1 MKKLLILFLVI
12 AAGIW
17 GYLYFS
23 NSRSTSLIVDT
34 TKVTRGDLIKAV
46 SATGT
51 LQAVNTVNI
60 GAQVSGT
67 IDRIHVDYNSEV
79 KKGDLLAEV
88 DPSLLSSRVSQA
100 RANLLVAKANLREI
114 QAKLANIRKTRDR
127 NRDLFERDLI
137 AESELDSAQT
147 EYESVLAQ
155 LESAKAKLAQS
166 KADLQYNETNL
177 GYTKILSPI
186 NGVVTDRAIDE
197 GQTVNSSQSAPTLF
211 TIAEDL
217 SRMQVEADI
226 DEADIGQVK
235 KGQKVEFTVDA
246 YPDLFFNGTVGEIR
260 LVPKTESNVVTY
272 TVIVKVHNPELK
284 LMPGM
289 TANISVISEKRENI
303 LKVNSAALRFQP
315 PEIETGVAPVAD
327 VPKSSGSGKGSGR
340 GRKKDLN
347 ISSGS
352 VLWKYQ
358 DGSFVKVPVSAGISD
373 GMYTEVSGDISEGL
387 EAVISVAGFKESGA
401 GGSIFGFGPGR

>member
-1 MKKLLILFLVI
+1 MKKFLILILVI
-12 AAGIW
+12 AAGTW
-17 GYLYFS
+17 GYFHFRGNGNIPLV
-23 NSRSTSLIVDT
+23 VDT
-34 TKVTRGDLIKAV
+34 TTVIRGDLIKAV

-67 IDRIHVDYNSEV
+67 IDKIHVDYNSEV
-79 KKGDLLAEV
+79 KKGDLLAEI

-127 NRDLFERDLI
+127 NRNLFERDLI

-155 LESAKAKLAQS
+155 LESARAKLAQAE
-166 KADLQYNETNL
+166 ADLQYDETNL
-177 GYTKILSPI
+177 GYTKIRSPI
-186 NGVVTDRAIDE
+186 DGVVTDRAIDE

-235 KGQKVEFTVDA
+235 KGQNVEFTVDA

-260 LVPKTESNVVTY
+260 LVPKTQSNVVTY
-272 TVIVKVHNPELK
+272 TVIVKVHNPDLK

-289 TANISVISEKRENI
+289 TANISIISEKRENI

-315 PEIETGVAPVAD
+315 PETDAESVSTAEEQE
-327 VPKSSGSGKGSGR
+327 SSGSGKG
-340 GRKKDLN
+340 RKRDQAVMTE
-347 ISSGS
+347 SA
-352 VLWKYQ
+352 LWSYRN
-358 DGSFVKVPVSAGISD
+358 GSFEKVPVITGISD
-373 GMYTEVSGDISEGL
+373 GMYTEVSGDIREGF
-387 EAVISVAGFKESGA
+387 EAVISVAGFNESDT